1 MEVIYS
7 LIPGMMFFGLIFLA
21 VLIWAVKKG
30 QYEDME
36 GNASR
41 ILLDDDE
48 DAMLISQP
56 NGHDRNATPEDET
69 CHARSPLPNPLD
81 ETTSHSTRLQ
91 ETAAKSLVIPQA
103 GEGANESLREL
114 QVKAEA
120 EAQEKTP
127 PATKQ

>member
-7 LIPGMMFFGLIFLA
+7 LIPGMTFFGLLFVAI
-21 VLIWAVKKG
+21 LIWVVKQG

-56 NGHDRNATPEDET
+56 
-69 CHARSPLPNPLD
+69 
-81 ETTSHSTRLQ
+81 
-91 ETAAKSLVIPQA
+91 K
-103 GEGANESLREL
+103 
-114 QVKAEA
+114 
-120 EAQEKTP
+120 EKVRQKKDP
-127 PATKQ
+127 DAPGQ